1 MHQLKFELIDHN
13 KRIAMT
19 RDSAFDQHDILIW
32 PNINNFKISDCLAM
46 ISVMTRHFFAPDNFG
61 RPCTVANRSRN
72 SIAFPP
78 VRFAPQMKTV
88 PLGDTGKPT
97 PFGRADNIDLLT
109 DLEQIQSNGLADLVF
124 RGAVNSHFAY
134 DSIFSAAFL
143 VMPFQRFVD
152 PGGLLRSKS
161 KLDSVIAIRI
171 FRFDLRHN
179 TGAEFND
186 RHRNILAF
194 RCKQAGH
201 TQFFSYQS
209 FAHGDYRFSV
219 LEFNFNINTR

>member
-1 MHQLKFELIDHN
+1 VHQLKFELIDHD

-19 RDSAFDQHDILIW
+19 GYSPLDQHEILIW
-32 PNINNFKISDCLAM
+32 PNVNNFKITGCLAM

-72 SIAFPP
+72 SIAFSP
-78 VRFAPQMKTV
+78 VRFAAQMEAV
-88 PLGDTGKPT
+88 PFGDTSKPT
-97 PFGRADNIDLLT
+97 PFGRTDNIDLLAN
-109 DLEQIQSNGLADLVF
+109 LEQIQGNGLADFVI
-124 RGAVNSHFAY
+124 RGAVNCHFANN
-134 DSIFSAAFL
+134 SVLSATFL

-179 TGAEFND
+179 AGAEFND
-186 RHRNILAF
+186 RHRNVLAF

-219 LEFNFNINTR
+219 LEFNFNIDTR